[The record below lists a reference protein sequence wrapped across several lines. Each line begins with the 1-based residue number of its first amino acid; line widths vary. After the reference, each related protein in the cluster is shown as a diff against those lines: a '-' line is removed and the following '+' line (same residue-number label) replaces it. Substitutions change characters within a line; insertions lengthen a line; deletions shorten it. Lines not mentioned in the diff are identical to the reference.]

1 MKCINFDRAFER
13 YMAEWIKENSEKY
26 KDDMDVIED
35 MMPDVYLEFLK
46 KPADFLDGVA
56 PQDYFEQ
63 FDNADML
70 VNWLCDY
77 IAQGVPVPDLL
88 LERVTALGNPAEKSL
103 LALVARDDLPEE
115 TQMTAIS
122 LLREM
127 ESKAPMQRY
136 IDFIASLEEP
146 SDKGDLCAEALMSM
160 GESVVEPILVT
171 LSGAGQTG
179 RDIFADVLSNYPG
192 DERIYELM
200 IERFVTRDERRALFA
215 SYLAKLGDERAIPML
230 KEAAQSP
237 DINYLDYVEVVN
249 AIEALGGERPP
260 EREFSGDPYYES
272 LRQV

>member
-1 MKCINFDRAFER
+1 MKCINCDRAFER

-70 VNWLCDY
+70 VKWLCDY

-136 IDFIASLEEP
+136 IDYIASLEEP

-160 GESVVEPILVT
+160 GESVVEPILAT

>member
-46 KPADFLDGVA
+46 KPADFLDGTA

-70 VNWLCDY
+70 VSWLCDY

-88 LERVTALGNPAEKSL
+88 LERVTALGDPAEKSL

-136 IDFIASLEEP
+136 VDYIASLEEP

-160 GESVVEPILVT
+160 GESVVEPILAA

>member
-115 TQMTAIS
+115 TQMMAIS

-136 IDFIASLEEP
+136 IDYIASLEEP

-160 GESVVEPILVT
+160 GESVVEPILAT

-179 RDIFADVLSNYPG
+179 RDIFADVLSSYPG

>member
-88 LERVTALGNPAEKSL
+88 LERVTALGDPAEKSL

-136 IDFIASLEEP
+136 IDYIASLEEP

-160 GESVVEPILVT
+160 GESVVEPILAT
-171 LSGAGQTG
+171 ISGAGQTG

-192 DERIYELM
+192 DERVYELM